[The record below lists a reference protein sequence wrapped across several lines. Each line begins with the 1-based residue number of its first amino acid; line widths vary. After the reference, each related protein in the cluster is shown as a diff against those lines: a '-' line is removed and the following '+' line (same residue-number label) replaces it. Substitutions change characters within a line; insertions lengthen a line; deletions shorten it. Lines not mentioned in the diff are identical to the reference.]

1 MDSDAAQLRP
11 VRQIFSKNG
20 NKNGSASR
28 FARGRQQQAIPIRHA
43 FGRAASASAAR
54 TALNRLPVSGN
65 DELGTG
71 LDFAYATGKS
81 LVCFT

>member
-11 VRQIFSKNG
+11 VHQIFSKNG

-54 TALNRLPVSGN
+54 TALEDAAAQGMRLSQSIAALRRQPAERPFFG
-65 DELGTG
+65 
-71 LDFAYATGKS
+71 
-81 LVCFT
+81 